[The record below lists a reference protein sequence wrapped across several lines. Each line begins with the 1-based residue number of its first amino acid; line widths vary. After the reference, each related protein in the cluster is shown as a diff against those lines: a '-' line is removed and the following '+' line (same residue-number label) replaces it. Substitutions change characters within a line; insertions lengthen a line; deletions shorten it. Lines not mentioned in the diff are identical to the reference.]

1 MKQKGRTT
9 KYDTII
15 KPKLEEIKKWSQSG
29 ATGKQIAG
37 NLGIAESTLYKYKD
51 EHQELASAIDDG
63 RKSLVIEL
71 RGALIQKAL
80 GIKTTVKKGMKCKS
94 VYYDDSGKR
103 CEREEVEIYEE
114 EIYIPPDVAALN
126 LALKN
131 YDKEKL
137 GKRPAATRAKKGRIK
152 IQKRTGRKK
161 TIGR

>member
-71 RGALIQKAL
+71 RGAFDP
-80 GIKTTVKKGMKCKS
+80 KGTW
-94 VYYDDSGKR
+94 
-103 CEREEVEIYEE
+103 
-114 EIYIPPDVAALN
+114 
-126 LALKN
+126 
-131 YDKEKL
+131 DKDN
-137 GKRPAATRAKKGRIK
+137 G
-152 IQKRTGRKK
+152 
-161 TIGR
+161 

>member
-80 GIKTTVKKGMKCKS
+80 GIKTTGITPAPAGKTTRFKRVCARVGDHPRTCGENVTYKNNTVWCEGSPPHLRGKPH
-94 VYYDDSGKR
+94 VYILR
-103 CEREEVEIYEE
+103 
-114 EIYIPPDVAALN
+114 
-126 LALKN
+126 
-131 YDKEKL
+131 
-137 GKRPAATRAKKGRIK
+137 
-152 IQKRTGRKK
+152 
-161 TIGR
+161 

>member
-29 ATGKQIAG
+29 ATGKQIAR

-51 EHQELASAIDDG
+51 EHQELASAIGDG

-80 GIKTTVKKGMKCKS
+80 GIKTTGITPAPAGKTTRFKRVCARVG
-94 VYYDDSGKR
+94 YD
-103 CEREEVEIYEE
+103 
-114 EIYIPPDVAALN
+114 
-126 LALKN
+126 
-131 YDKEKL
+131 EK
-137 GKRPAATRAKKGRIK
+137 TRR
-152 IQKRTGRKK
+152 RV
-161 TIGR
+161 